1 MTKGNPRGTKS
12 VSYTH
17 LDVYKRQVLRR
28 IDIPA
33 MLVYGG
39 QSNFY
44 SNDTARYVAR
54 EIPDAIL
61 LSLIHI

>member
-1 MTKGNPRGTKS
+1 
-12 VSYTH
+12 
-17 LDVYKRQVLRR
+17 
-28 IDIPA
+28 

-44 SNDTARYVAR
+44 SNDAARYVAR

-61 LSLIHI
+61 HIYEGTDHSPHQWQRERFARDLLHFIDAES